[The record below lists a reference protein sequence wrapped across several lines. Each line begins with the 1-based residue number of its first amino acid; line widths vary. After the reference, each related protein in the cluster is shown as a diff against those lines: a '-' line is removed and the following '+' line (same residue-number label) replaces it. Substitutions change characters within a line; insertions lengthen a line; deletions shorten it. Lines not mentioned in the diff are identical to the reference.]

1 MPEFDYFRLPA
12 AFCTG
17 SSIMPQKQNPDVC
30 ELVRAKAVRVKA
42 AETAVYELVR
52 GAPTGYNRD
61 LQEAKE
67 PFMEGIATTR
77 ASLRVMAP
85 MLADMEV
92 NSEKLLAGF
101 SPDVFATDRA
111 LELVAEGVPFRDAY
125 HAVKGDLGA
134 LAAVD
139 PREAIKQKQHV
150 GAPFGLDWALYAG
163 RIKEVRQAA
172 RKRKR
177 AYERAVSSLM
187 GEPYEAGV

>member
-1 MPEFDYFRLPA
+1 
-12 AFCTG
+12 
-17 SSIMPQKQNPDVC
+17 MPQKQNPDVC

-42 AETAVYELVR
+42 AETAVFELVR
-52 GAPTGYNRD
+52 GAPTGYNRN

-67 PFMEGIATTR
+67 PFMEGMATTR

-85 MLADMEV
+85 MLAGMEV
-92 NSEKLLAGF
+92 NVEKLVAGF

-139 PREAIKQKQHV
+139 PREAIRLKEHM

-177 AYERAVSSLM
+177 AYERALSALM
-187 GEPYEAGV
+187 NAPYVVGG